1 MKRAPIWRS
10 WRIEDKAGKN
20 RSPTNINIWNIY
32 SIMVIIN
39 DIWNR
44 KEESG

>member
-1 MKRAPIWRS
+1 M
-10 WRIEDKAGKN
+10 N
-20 RSPTNINIWNIY
+20 SPTNLNIRNIY